1 MPGIVPTTKATP
13 RGFLSALA
21 RDVRGNTLAIMAMF
35 LVPLAGLV
43 GSAVDV
49 SRLYVVK
56 ARLQQACDA
65 GALAGRKFMV
75 DPGPTLD
82 SNATTQA
89 GLFFA
94 NNFKK
99 DNPAAGTLGFMNT
112 SSVTFTPT
120 RTADNQVAG
129 TASAS
134 VPMTIT
140 KMFGTS
146 AITLNVVCQAR
157 FDVADTDI
165 MFVLDTTGSMAC
177 LPGGSDS
184 CGTGTS
190 TYVRTSASG
199 GVPGYAGTTG
209 VATNELYQNGVNVS
223 RIEALRKAVLSF
235 YDTFAANADPST
247 KVRYGFVTYSSSVNV
262 GQAILDKSS
271 SYLVGSGGSSDTANY
286 QSRHVYAD
294 YVSSTVVNNS
304 NNGKSQSNCNSSV
317 RTPNAPLTYNVSTGT
332 ATRVYDYWT
341 SSRYGSSCST
351 RTDTIIPQYEYKQ
364 LAWDVSALVAGSTI
378 TDPTKV
384 KGQTTS
390 WIGCVETKVD
400 SPGASSFTVT
410 NLPSELNPDLI
421 PAKNAGGSTDTR
433 WWPHLQ
439 DLEYVRSNWSTATDY
454 SNGDDP
460 SNNPNY
466 GVDPKVSNSTSLR
479 NSGYVTCGKP
489 AKRLGVMSRTDI
501 SSYLYANDFVPM
513 GGTYHDTGMIW
524 GTRLISPT
532 GAWASDTAAWPN
544 RNTPNRVIIFLTDGD
559 MAPND
564 QIYGMYGVESFD
576 QRVAGSSGSNLT
588 DLHNARF
595 LAECAAAKARNIDV
609 WTVSIAPS
617 ANAQLTACA
626 TTSAQALATTDGGG
640 LSTAF
645 ANIAKRLAMLRLT
658 R

>member
-1 MPGIVPTTKATP
+1 MA
-13 RGFLSALA
+13 ALA
-21 RDVRGNTLAIMAMF
+21 RDVRGNTLAMMAMF
-35 LVPLAGLV
+35 LIPLSGLV
-43 GSAVDV
+43 GSAVDI

-65 GALAGRKFMV
+65 GSLAGRKFMA
-75 DPGPTLD
+75 DPGPALD
-82 SNATTQA
+82 ANAATQA
-89 GLFFA
+89 QNFFA
-94 NNFKK
+94 NNFAK
-99 DNPAAGTLGFMNT
+99 DNPATGTRGFMGT
-112 SSVTFTPT
+112 SAVTFTPT
-120 RTADNQVAG
+120 RTSDNQVAG
-129 TASAS
+129 TASAV

-140 KMFGTS
+140 RMFGTPS
-146 AITLNVVCQAR
+146 VTLSVTCQAR

-223 RIEALRKAVLSF
+223 RIEALRKAVLNF

-271 SYLVGSGGSSDTANY
+271 SYLVGSGGSSDTALY

-294 YVSSTVVNNS
+294 YVSSTVTTNS
-304 NNGKSQSNCNSSV
+304 NNGKSKSACTSSV
-317 RTPNAPLTYNVSTGT
+317 RTPATALTYSTATGT
-332 ATRVYDYWT
+332 ATFVYDYW
-341 SSRYGSSCST
+341 SGSRCTT
-351 RTDTIIPQYEYKQ
+351 RTPTLVPQWEYKQ
-364 LAWDVSALVAGSTI
+364 LPLDISGLVSGNTI

-384 KGQTTS
+384 QGQTTS
-390 WIGCVETKVD
+390 WTGCVETTVD
-400 SPGASSFTVT
+400 NPGASSFTTT

-421 PAKNAGGSTDTR
+421 PSGSTR

-439 DLEYVRSNWSTATDY
+439 DLTYERNGWNNPSNDY

-460 SNNPNY
+460 NNHANY
-466 GVDPKVSNSTSLR
+466 GVDPKVSNNSWLR
-479 NSGYVTCGKP
+479 DSGYVTCGKP
-489 AKRLGVMSRTDI
+489 VKRLGVMARSDI
-501 SSYLYANDFVPM
+501 STYLYANDFVPM

-524 GTRLISPT
+524 GTRLISPN

-559 MAPND
+559 MAPNSA
-564 QIYGMYGVESFD
+564 IYGMYGVEAFD
-576 QRVAGSSGSNLT
+576 QRVAGTTGANLT

-595 LAECAAAKARNIDV
+595 LAECDAAKARNIDV

-626 TTSAQALATTDGGG
+626 TTSAQALATTDGNG

-658 R
+658 K